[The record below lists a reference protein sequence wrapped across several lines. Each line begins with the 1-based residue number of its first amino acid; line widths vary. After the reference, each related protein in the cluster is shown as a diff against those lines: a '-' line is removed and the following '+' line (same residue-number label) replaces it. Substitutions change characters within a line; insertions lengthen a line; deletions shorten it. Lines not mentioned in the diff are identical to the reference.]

1 MLDLKFVRGNLDTVR
16 EALTRRRAAL
26 DVADFAE
33 LDERRRALTREVET
47 LKAERNATSAKIAQK
62 KRAKEDA
69 SDLIASMSSVGA
81 HIKELDASLE
91 EVEERERDWL
101 LSCPNLLHESTPDG
115 ESEDDNPEVRR
126 WGTPRDFDFPIKDHA
141 DLGTDLGLVDFE
153 RAAKLAGSRFA
164 VSYGSVARM
173 ERALAMWML
182 DTHINEHDMIE
193 VTPPFMVNR
202 ATMQGT
208 GQLPKFEEDLFR
220 LDFKDFYLIPTAEV
234 PLTNLHAG
242 EVLAETDLP
251 RGYCAFTPCF
261 RSEAGSYGKDT
272 KGLIR
277 QHQFQKVE
285 MVYFAHP
292 DNSYDV
298 LEQMTAQAEKLL
310 QRLELPY
317 RVISLCTGDIG
328 FSATKTYDLEVWLPA
343 QNNYREISSCSN
355 TEDFQAR
362 RADIR
367 FQPAG
372 SKKKGYVHTLN
383 GSGLAVGRT
392 LVAVLENYQQKD
404 GSIVVPEVLRPYMGG
419 LEVIEPAK

>member
-1 MLDLKFVRGNLDTVR
+1 MLDLKFVRGNLDTVKQVL
-16 EALTRRRAAL
+16 ARRRAGL
-26 DVADFAE
+26 DVAEFAE
-33 LDERRRALTREVET
+33 LDEKRRTLTREVEG
-47 LKAERNATSAKIAQK
+47 LKAERNATSGEIAKK

-69 SDLIASMSSVGA
+69 SELIASMSSVGER
-81 HIKELDASLE
+81 IKELDAALE
-91 EVEERERDWL
+91 EVEARENEWL

-115 ESEDDNPEVRR
+115 DSEDDNPEVRR
-126 WGTPRDFDFPIKDHA
+126 WGTPRSFDFPIKEHWE
-141 DLGTDLGLVDFE
+141 LGAELGLLDFE

-164 VSYGSVARM
+164 VSYGSLARL

-182 DTHINEHDMIE
+182 DVHVCEHGLIE
-193 VTPPFMVNR
+193 TTPPFMVNR
-202 ATMQGT
+202 AAMQGT

-220 LDFKDFYLIPTAEV
+220 LDFKDYYLIPTAEV

-242 EVLAETDLP
+242 EVLREADLP

-277 QHQFQKVE
+277 QHQFLKVE

-292 DNSYDV
+292 DNSYQV
-298 LEQMTAQAEKLL
+298 LEQMTGQAEKLL

-317 RVISLCTGDIG
+317 RVITLCTGDIG
-328 FSATKTYDLEVWLPA
+328 FSAAKTYDLEVWLPG
-343 QNNYREISSCSN
+343 QDKYREISSCSN

-362 RADIR
+362 RANIR
-367 FQPAG
+367 FQPEN
-372 SKKKGYVHTLN
+372 SKKKAYVHTLN

-392 LVAVLENYQQKD
+392 LVAVLENYQQRD
-404 GSIVVPEVLRPYMGG
+404 GSITVPEVLRPYMGG
-419 LEVIEPAK
+419 LESIEPSR